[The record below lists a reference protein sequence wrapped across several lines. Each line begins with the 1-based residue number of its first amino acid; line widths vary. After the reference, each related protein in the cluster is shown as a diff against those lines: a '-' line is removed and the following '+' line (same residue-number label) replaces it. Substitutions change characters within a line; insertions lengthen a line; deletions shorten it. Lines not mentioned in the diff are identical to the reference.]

1 MSEYPFKKVAADRAA
16 AICQDIDL
24 DEAARGLLAPELAP
38 AAFLRLLVDGA
49 LYADAVRFL
58 ARALPKREATW
69 WACLCARSALGEN
82 PAPELLKALELAEQ
96 WVQRP
101 TEEHRRLTYPAAQ
114 ESQFGHPASWAAMAA
129 FWSGGSMAPP
139 DVPAVPP
146 ADNLTAKAVAGAV
159 MLAAVQTEP
168 EKAEA
173 KYQRFL
179 DQGIDI
185 AGGGSGRL
193 EQKS

>member
-1 MSEYPFKKVAADRAA
+1 MSEHAFKKVAAERASA
-16 AICQDIDL
+16 VCQDIDL
-24 DEAARGLLAPELAP
+24 DEAARGLLSPELAP
-38 AAFLRLLVDGA
+38 AAYLRLLIDGA

-69 WACLCARSALGEN
+69 WACLCARSALGQN
-82 PAPELLKALELAEQ
+82 PEPDLVTAVEAAEQ

-101 TEEHRRLTYPAAQ
+101 TEEQRRLTFPAAQ
-114 ESQFGHPASWAAMAA
+114 AAQFGHPASWAAMAA

-139 DVPAVPP
+139 DAPAVPP

-159 MLAAVQTEP
+159 VLAAVQTEP

-173 KYQRFL
+173 KYRRFL

>member
-1 MSEYPFKKVAADRAA
+1 
-16 AICQDIDL
+16 
-24 DEAARGLLAPELAP
+24 
-38 AAFLRLLVDGA
+38 
-49 LYADAVRFL
+49 
-58 ARALPKREATW
+58 
-69 WACLCARSALGEN
+69 
-82 PAPELLKALELAEQ
+82 
-96 WVQRP
+96 
-101 TEEHRRLTYPAAQ
+101 
-114 ESQFGHPASWAAMAA
+114 
-129 FWSGGSMAPP
+129 
-139 DVPAVPP
+139 
-146 ADNLTAKAVAGAV
+146 